1 MDFDSIEYI
10 SIVDD
15 VVVVIYTF
23 SLVPKQ
29 TNVEALFQHLE
40 VKVERYS
47 LRGLKANG
55 DKKIC

>member
-29 TNVEALFQHLE
+29 TNVEALF
-40 VKVERYS
+40 
-47 LRGLKANG
+47 
-55 DKKIC
+55 

>member
-15 VVVVIYTF
+15 VVVVIYTL

-29 TNVEALFQHLE
+29 TNVEALF
-40 VKVERYS
+40 
-47 LRGLKANG
+47 
-55 DKKIC
+55 